1 MRTIERNSGKN
12 YHKPQL
18 LSKRHT
24 RGTTPPPHWT
34 ANVAGSAQRARGLPP
49 QATTTR
55 PRARPCGESPSDI
68 DTPTAQM
75 TTQTFSNHYL
85 RGFSHT
91 ATLHSLDRHSP
102 HGSSPAANRQQHQ
115 EPKQHSDT
123 TALSPPTPTSSANHK
138 PRSTLGNGTFSEF
151 VIMNRT
157 PGIRTKLIAG

>member
-1 MRTIERNSGKN
+1 MVRTITNHNSSANATLGAP
-12 YHKPQL
+12 H
-18 LSKRHT
+18 RHRT
-24 RGTTPPPHWT
+24 GQQTWQE
-34 ANVAGSAQRARGLPP
+34 QRSEPP

-151 VIMNRT
+151 VTMNRT
-157 PGIRTKLIAG
+157 PGIQTKLIAG